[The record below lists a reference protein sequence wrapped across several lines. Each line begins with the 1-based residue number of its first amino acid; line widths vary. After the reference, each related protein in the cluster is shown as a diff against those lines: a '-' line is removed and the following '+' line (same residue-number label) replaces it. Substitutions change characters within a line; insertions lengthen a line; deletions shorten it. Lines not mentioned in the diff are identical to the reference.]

1 MGAAPD
7 YEAHELLILYRD
19 KIREL
24 LAEHAM
30 TSPRIVGFAGMK
42 RHLPAGALVEML
54 VDVAGVHDWY
64 AVDAHRVADRIGDL
78 LGYPVSLTHCPVGSE
93 RLVESEQMWRL

>member
-1 MGAAPD
+1 MSTAPD
-7 YEAHELLILYRD
+7 YEAHELVSLYRD

-93 RLVESEQMWRL
+93 RLVEGEQMWRL